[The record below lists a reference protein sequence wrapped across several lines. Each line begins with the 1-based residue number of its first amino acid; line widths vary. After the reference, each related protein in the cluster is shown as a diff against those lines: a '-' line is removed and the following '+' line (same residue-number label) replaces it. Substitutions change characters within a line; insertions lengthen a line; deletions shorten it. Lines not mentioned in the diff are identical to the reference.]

1 MSSKGEK
8 GMMDVLKKGKKG
20 KRGRPGVAER
30 RIEGVAEDAAAI
42 VSLESGQQTPE
53 ITRIIP

>member
-1 MSSKGEK
+1 
-8 GMMDVLKKGKKG
+8 MMDVLKKLKKGKKG

-30 RIEGVAEDAAAI
+30 RIEGVAEDAAAV